1 MLIKKIISL
10 NIKTAAADLLQNKIF
25 DNAVIILALNDGS
38 NKYSTVGGTCTIGA
52 NFQLVI
58 LSKYDSQY
66 DIKIDNNMNIPMY
79 TSQDELQYFTK
90 GLTLGAKAGVLF
102 LSSDKGIIDS
112 AVSIN
117 NKTCHTN

>member
-102 LSSDKGIIDS
+102 LSSDEGIIDS

>member
-10 NIKTAAADLLQNKIF
+10 NIKTAAAALLQNKIF

-102 LSSDKGIIDS
+102 LSSDEVIIDS

>member
-10 NIKTAAADLLQNKIF
+10 NIKTTAADLLQNKIF
-25 DNAVIILALNDGS
+25 DKSVIILALNDGS

-66 DIKIDNNMNIPMY
+66 DIEIDNNMNIPMY
-79 TSQDELQYFTK
+79 TSQDELQYLTK

-102 LSSDKGIIDS
+102 LSSDEGIIDS

>member
-10 NIKTAAADLLQNKIF
+10 NIKMAAADLLQNKIF

-102 LSSDKGIIDS
+102 LSSDEGIIDS

>member
-25 DNAVIILALNDGS
+25 DKSVIILALNDGS

-58 LSKYDSQY
+58 LSKYD
-66 DIKIDNNMNIPMY
+66 IEIDNNMNIPMY
-79 TSQDELQYFTK
+79 TSQDELQYLTK

-102 LSSDKGIIDS
+102 LSSDEGIIDS

>member
-25 DNAVIILALNDGS
+25 DKSVIILALNDGS

-66 DIKIDNNMNIPMY
+66 DIEIDNNMNIPMY
-79 TSQDELQYFTK
+79 TCLLYTSDAADE
-90 GLTLGAKAGVLF
+90 
-102 LSSDKGIIDS
+102 
-112 AVSIN
+112 
-117 NKTCHTN
+117 

>member
-25 DNAVIILALNDGS
+25 DKSVIILALNDGS

-102 LSSDKGIIDS
+102 LSSDEGIIDS

>member
-25 DNAVIILALNDGS
+25 DKSVIILALNDGS
-38 NKYSTVGGTCTIGA
+38 NKYSTVGGTCTIGT

-66 DIKIDNNMNIPMY
+66 DIEIDNNMNIPMY
-79 TSQDELQYFTK
+79 TSQDELQYLTK

-102 LSSDKGIIDS
+102 LSSDEGIIDS

>member
-10 NIKTAAADLLQNKIF
+10 NIKTTAADLLQNKIF

-102 LSSDKGIIDS
+102 PYHLMRVLLI
-112 AVSIN
+112 VR
-117 NKTCHTN
+117 

>member
-10 NIKTAAADLLQNKIF
+10 NIKMAAADLLQNKIF
-25 DNAVIILALNDGS
+25 DNSVIILALNDGS

-102 LSSDKGIIDS
+102 LSSDEGIIDS

>member
-25 DNAVIILALNDGS
+25 DKSVIILALNDGS

-66 DIKIDNNMNIPMY
+66 DIEIDNNMNY
-79 TSQDELQYFTK
+79 TSQDELQYLTK
-90 GLTLGAKAGVLF
+90 GLTLGAKASYHLMRVL
-102 LSSDKGIIDS
+102 LI
-112 AVSIN
+112 VQ
-117 NKTCHTN
+117 